1 MAPAVRSFSGE
12 LWHPAVQGAVGAG
25 PDQSL
30 GTLSF
35 RCGSIRLRLVPERVD
50 GYNMGVGVASP
61 LRPVAA
67 RRSTPPRPTAGWRTP
82 RSTCSPAQSAG
93 EVDAKRTE
101 VASRKGTLPSR
112 PSPLLV
118 QRKQRLRRLIRGDI
132 LRPSTS
138 RRDRAHH
145 AGSTGKSRSLPRR
158 SPPLRTTTAIGPI
171 CDSRRRARS
180 QVTLGLKI
188 LRQVTGTYWDGA

>member
-67 RRSTPPRPTAGWRTP
+67 RRSTPPGPRPDGGLRAPRAPLRKARERWTRSGRRWQAARALYRPAPARSLFNASNVSGASYVATSSARPQAGAIERIMQVRLERVGHFLAVRHRFGLRP
-82 RSTCSPAQSAG
+82 QSDPFAT
-93 EVDAKRTE
+93 VDA
-101 VASRKGTLPSR
+101 VPARK
-112 PSPLLV
+112 LL
-118 QRKQRLRRLIRGDI
+118 
-132 LRPSTS
+132 S
-138 RRDRAHH
+138 A
-145 AGSTGKSRSLPRR
+145 
-158 SPPLRTTTAIGPI
+158 
-171 CDSRRRARS
+171 
-180 QVTLGLKI
+180 
-188 LRQVTGTYWDGA
+188 